1 MCEYLEGQT
10 LNKGWPTMLPM
21 LQHLESND
29 IINQEVYNEK
39 KKHFFNPIAQV

>member
-10 LNKGWPTMLPM
+10 LNEGWPIMLPM

-29 IINQEVYNEK
+29 NYETTDYIE